1 MSSLDWGIHSIIAA
15 MAPAEGGLYAEQD
28 VWSRQ
33 QMLAGEELLLPPLP
47 PPKITVRVRHEADK
61 YRVNL
66 TREEAPAHVVYPHV
80 LRCVSTWSARAGRG
94 ERTWPCT
101 HRGNN
106 FEQAVDMPLLHAIFL
121 FVAVAIVRVVITGAA
136 PPHSS
141 SCTSRR

>member
-1 MSSLDWGIHSIIAA
+1 

-94 ERTWPCT
+94 EGSVHGHAPIAATT
-101 HRGNN
+101 LSK
-106 FEQAVDMPLLHAIFL
+106 LLTCL
-121 FVAVAIVRVVITGAA
+121 
-136 PPHSS
+136 
-141 SCTSRR
+141 SCMQSFCLSQWLSCGW